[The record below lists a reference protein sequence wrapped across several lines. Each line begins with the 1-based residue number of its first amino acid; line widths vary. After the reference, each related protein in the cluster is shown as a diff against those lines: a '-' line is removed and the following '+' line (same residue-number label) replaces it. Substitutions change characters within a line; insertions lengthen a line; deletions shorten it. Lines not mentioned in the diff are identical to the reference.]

1 MTADSDGNWKLR
13 FKNLPKSDAD
23 DEPYLYSVKE
33 ITPEGYS
40 SAISGNQDEG
50 FTLINTKKPDVP
62 TPSDIPTPSNI
73 PTPSDIPTPKPDPKP
88 NPGTNPSPNPNPN
101 PGPNPVPNPV
111 PEPGPRPIPSVAGE
125 SKPIPVPVT
134 VPITNSHIPKVK
146 GENRKP
152 SRIIPETEDK
162 AEVRLWL
169 VLFLLSGFSSLL
181 IGILEK
187 KKDFR
192 EKRNSGK

>member
-13 FKNLPKSDAD
+13 FKNLPKSDAN

-33 ITPEGYS
+33 VTPEGYS
-40 SAISGNQDEG
+40 STISGNQEEG
-50 FTLINTKKPDVP
+50 FTLINTKKPDV
-62 TPSDIPTPSNI
+62 PTPSNI

-88 NPGTNPSPNPNPN
+88 NPGPNPGSNPSPN
-101 PGPNPVPNPV
+101 PGPNPVPEPSPRPV
-111 PEPGPRPIPSVAGE
+111 PVVAGE

-152 SRIIPETEDK
+152 SRIIPETEDR

-181 IGILEK
+181 LGILEK
-187 KKDFR
+187 KKDYR
-192 EKRNSGK
+192 EKKKLG